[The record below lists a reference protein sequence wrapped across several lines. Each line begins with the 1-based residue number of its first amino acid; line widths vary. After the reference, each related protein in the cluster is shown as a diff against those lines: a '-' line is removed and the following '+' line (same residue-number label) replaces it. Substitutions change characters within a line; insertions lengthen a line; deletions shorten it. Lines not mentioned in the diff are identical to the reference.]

1 MGQVESLFTCLQL
14 FCLGCLFVLSTLLRV
29 AQGALRWIVNAVAYN
44 VKFRKV
50 HLDKFLK
57 GIIAHRCG
65 TPENTLDGIRWCK
78 KCGAVAVEM
87 DLRVTKDGIPVIYHD
102 DDITRMT
109 LDEANSSREGE
120 GSSIPTIFQV
130 LELCKELDLTIF
142 LEVKAFIGFG
152 PPKAREII
160 KKLYMED
167 QSLYD
172 RMIVC
177 SFSPL
182 LLLLVRL
189 MDQKIPVAIIHR
201 RYPITTVMPRHVLKP
216 LLPYIDGV
224 ILWCIHAWF
233 VDLLG
238 ITLMLVH
245 KDGLSWWYVEDW
257 RRKNVNILAWTVNDK
272 HEQAFCEK
280 VLQIP
285 FMTDHPTT

>member
-1 MGQVESLFTCLQL
+1 M
-14 FCLGCLFVLSTLLRV
+14 

-109 LDEANSSREGE
+109 LDEANSSREGCGVVKMLYVAHMCCDNRE

-152 PPKAREII
+152 PPK
-160 KKLYMED
+160 
-167 QSLYD
+167 
-172 RMIVC
+172 
-177 SFSPL
+177 
-182 LLLLVRL
+182 VRIC
-189 MDQKIPVAIIHR
+189 MV
-201 RYPITTVMPRHVLKP
+201 IT
-216 LLPYIDGV
+216 
-224 ILWCIHAWF
+224 
-233 VDLLG
+233 
-238 ITLMLVH
+238 
-245 KDGLSWWYVEDW
+245 
-257 RRKNVNILAWTVNDK
+257 
-272 HEQAFCEK
+272 
-280 VLQIP
+280 
-285 FMTDHPTT
+285 